1 MTKSA
6 LSATDF
12 RPFVPTAGMLWEP
25 VWNLRV
31 QLTPC
36 ERDLLNTWSLR
47 RLGFIRTF
55 GAGGLVMPTQ
65 HSRLSHVQGV
75 FALTAHFQPHDEIL
89 RLAALLHDVGHG
101 PFSHSSE
108 ALPGFD
114 HHQVGREI
122 IMGEEVGDLLRRYGY
137 EPAQIVAL
145 TEGQPPNP
153 VRTQNGLLHLDHLD
167 FFARDPFICGW
178 HTPLPA
184 DLLPR
189 LYLDG
194 PNVAADLVTA
204 EHFVERILFEHRLF
218 TVPAKIAAEA
228 VLERLFILGS
238 QRGIFGRNP
247 QDIATLTDAAALA
260 RLEQA
265 NDPEIAA
272 WLDRLLRRPHTLTV
286 RRLIVGE
293 SPPAKALVFRLEKPY
308 VNQPLVDGHP
318 VGEVSAKAAAMLR
331 EAQALLGSFVVEL
344 L

>member
-1 MTKSA
+1 MTNLA
-6 LSATDF
+6 LSATEY
-12 RPFVPTAGMLWEP
+12 RPFALTGEMLWEP
-25 VWNLRV
+25 VWNLQV

-36 ERDLLNTWSLR
+36 EQELLNIWSLH

-75 FALTAHFQPHDEIL
+75 FALAVHFQPHDELL

-108 ALPGFD
+108 VLPGFD

-122 IMGEEVGDLLRRYGY
+122 IMGEEVGGLLRRYGY
-137 EPAQIVAL
+137 DPAQIVAL

-153 VRTQNGLLHLDHLD
+153 IRTQNGLLHLDHLD

-184 DLLPR
+184 DLLTR

-194 PNVAADLVTA
+194 PNIATDLATA
-204 EHFVERILFEHRLF
+204 EHLVERILFEHRLF

-228 VLERLFILGS
+228 VLEYLFILGS
-238 QRGIFGRNP
+238 QRGIFGSTP
-247 QDIATLTDAAALA
+247 QDIANLTDAVALA
-260 RLEQA
+260 RLAQA
-265 NDPEIAA
+265 GDPDITA
-272 WLDRLLRRPHTLTV
+272 WLDRLLRRPHTLAV
-286 RRLIVGE
+286 RRLMPGE
-293 SPPAKALVFRLEKPY
+293 SPPTEALVFHSEKPY
-308 VNQPLVDGHP
+308 VNQPLVDGRP
-318 VGEVSAKAAAMLR
+318 VGEVSEKAAAILR
-331 EAQALLGSFVVEL
+331 EAQALLGTFVVEL